1 MDDVIIGRNVDLRIR
16 ENGKII
22 LNKGTY
28 LDEEVRLVA
37 AQKGMID
44 IGAGTSVGKGTII
57 NSGGNFRT
65 GQKCMVGPYCIINSS
80 EHLFSTEKYITD
92 QGFVHGNVRFGK
104 DVWLGSNVTV
114 VMNTSIED
122 GAIVG
127 ANSLASGTLKS
138 FGIFSGVPAKLIR
151 KR

>member
-1 MDDVIIGRNVDLRIR
+1 
-16 ENGKII
+16 
-22 LNKGTY
+22 
-28 LDEEVRLVA
+28 
-37 AQKGMID
+37 
-44 IGAGTSVGKGTII
+44 
-57 NSGGNFRT
+57 
-65 GQKCMVGPYCIINSS
+65 MVGPYCIINSS